1 MSNIPFFN
9 DSIVQIDR
17 KKIYGYNFT
26 EQNSGGLGAIIHDVM
41 NAAKYATQNGFI
53 LGFVKDGYDIPRL
66 NGSYDDTP
74 ATPNKCWHSYFTSF
88 PIVEESD
95 CIEVWPE
102 YVPGTIA
109 YRDLFWD
116 KCKMSHFLKETVCT
130 FNVNIRDEI
139 NDLVRKTPFNAETDL
154 VVHIRL
160 TEEKKIETPVFL
172 PIENYISECELGL
185 KVSKLSRIYI
195 CTDDQTACHELW
207 SHFECEG
214 IEVVWDETEPSEPIQ
229 TIRWQGQLKKSIA
242 QQETM
247 NAFKNIHI
255 MASAKYLIG
264 GRMSYFYRIAELL
277 NFPNTSVNIQD
288 NDMFGVAPY
297 SDVNY
302 MIRPYKSKTIPNFV
316 SECISDFESY
326 NKTYTNKGIVTI
338 PNFVSDEVV
347 TSIRPEL
354 ETYKWWTYA
363 NIPHKNQWKVNYETY
378 LSESARQSCKYAY
391 EAKQFTYRFRRCLGN
406 HYETCSCVSCRLND
420 TVESWPFTETLCK
433 ITGHRNIRPGE
444 VFISNYGKG
453 DFLSMHHD
461 KDKGDIAVT
470 ISFTYDWDPIFGGV
484 LHLCDKDHKIHTSV
498 TPKAGE
504 INIFKLD
511 PNNLVNHFVSPVVV
525 DKNRYTL
532 VAWYHEC

>member
-1 MSNIPFFN
+1 M
-9 DSIVQIDR
+9 
-17 KKIYGYNFT
+17 KIYGYNFT
-26 EQNSGGLGAIIHDVM
+26 KRNSGGLGAIIHDVM
-41 NAAKYATQNGFI
+41 NAAKYATQNGFV

-66 NGSYDDTP
+66 NGSYNDAPDTP
-74 ATPNKCWHSYFTSF
+74 DTNWHTYFTSF
-88 PIVEESD
+88 KVVSESD
-95 CIEVWPE
+95 CIEVWPK

-109 YRDLFWD
+109 SRDLFWD

-130 FNVNIRDEI
+130 FNVNVRDEI

-195 CTDDQTACHELW
+195 CTDDQTACHKLR
-207 SHFECEG
+207 SHFECAG
-214 IEVVWDETEPSEPIQ
+214 IEVVWDDTEPLEPIQ
-229 TIRWQGQLKKSIA
+229 MIRWQGQLKKSIA

-247 NAFKNIHI
+247 NAFKNLHI

-277 NFPNTSVNIQD
+277 NHCQGNSVNIQD
-288 NDMFGVAPY
+288 NDKFGIAPY
-297 SDVNY
+297 SEVKY
-302 MIRPYKSKTIPNFV
+302 PIRPYKSKTIPNFV
-316 SECISDFESY
+316 NQCIQCNDFDR
-326 NKTYTNKGIVTI
+326 YTSVYKCKGMVTI
-338 PNFVSDEVV
+338 PNFVSDEVLHLV
-347 TSIRPEL
+347 RPQL

-363 NIPHKNQWKVNYETY
+363 NVPHKGVWKVNYEPH
-378 LSESARQSCKYAY
+378 LSESARHSCQLAH
-391 EAKQFTYRFRRCLGN
+391 EAKQFTYRFRRCLGK
-406 HYETCSCVSCRLND
+406 HYDSCKCVSCRLND
-420 TVESWPFTETLCK
+420 TVHSWPFTDTLCK

-444 VFISNYGKG
+444 TFISNYGKG

-461 KDKGDIAVT
+461 KNKGDIAVT
-470 ISFTYDWDPIFGGV
+470 ISFAYDWDPVFGGV
-484 LHLCDKDHKIHTSV
+484 LHFCDSDRNIHTSV

-511 PNNLVNHFVSPVVV
+511 PQNEVNHFVSPVVV

-532 VAWYHEC
+532 VAWYYITH